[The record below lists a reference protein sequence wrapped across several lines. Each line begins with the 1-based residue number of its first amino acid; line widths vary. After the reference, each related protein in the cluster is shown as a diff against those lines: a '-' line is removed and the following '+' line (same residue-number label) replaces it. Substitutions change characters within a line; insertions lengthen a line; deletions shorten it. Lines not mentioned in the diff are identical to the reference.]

1 MSGCIAVVGAANI
14 DVGGRSAMP
23 LRPGD
28 SNPGTIRTSLG
39 GVGRNIA
46 HNLALLGAEVR
57 FVTALGGDDGARR
70 IRESCRALGIGL
82 DASLTVPEGATSA
95 YLSIAGPD
103 GDMAL
108 ALSDMAI
115 YERLTPAWL
124 AGVLPALNAA
134 ALVVL
139 DANLP
144 AESIAYLAENCASP
158 LFADP
163 VSAAKAPRMRAVL
176 PRLHTLKPNRLE
188 AEILSGVPVTDGES
202 ALRAADRLLSS
213 GVRRVF
219 LSLGPGGVLAAEGDQ
234 RLLLPNPPQEK
245 RENASGCGDAFM
257 AALAWAALR
266 GAGLRESALCGL
278 TAAAVAME
286 SAETVHPGM
295 SAGLIRSRMECFYH
309 ASSEPLS

>member
-1 MSGCIAVVGAANI
+1 MSGYIAVVGAVNI
-14 DVGGRSAMP
+14 DVGGRSLSP

-57 FVTALGGDDGARR
+57 LVTALGGDDGARR

-82 DASLTVPEGATSA
+82 DASLTVPEGVTSS

-124 AGVLPALNAA
+124 AGVLPLLNGA

-144 AESIAYLAENCASP
+144 AESLAYLAENCASP

-163 VSAAKAPRMRAVL
+163 VSAAKAPRLRAAL

-188 AEILSGVPVTDGES
+188 AEILSGVPVTDDKS
-202 ALRAADRLLSS
+202 ALHAADALLSL

-219 LSLGPGGVLAAEGDQ
+219 LSLGPGGVLAAEGEA
-234 RLLLPNPPQEK
+234 RLRLPNPPQEK

-278 TAAAVAME
+278 AAAAVAME

-295 SAGLIRSRMECFYH
+295 SAELIRSRMECFRN
-309 ASSEPLS
+309 ASPDPLS